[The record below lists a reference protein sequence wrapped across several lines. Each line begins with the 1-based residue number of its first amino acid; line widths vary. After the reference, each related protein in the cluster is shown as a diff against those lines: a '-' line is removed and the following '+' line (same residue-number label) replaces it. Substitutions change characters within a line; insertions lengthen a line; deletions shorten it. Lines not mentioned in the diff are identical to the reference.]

1 MTLVDNWKAILTK
14 AWSVR
19 FNVFAILLSAVEAL
33 LPLFETEIP
42 RGTFAMLAA
51 IVTAASMTARV
62 IAQKELHDDAP

>member
-1 MTLVDNWKAILTK
+1 MTLIDNWKAVLTK

-19 FNVFAILLSAVEAL
+19 FNVLAILLSAVEAL

-42 RGTFAMLAA
+42 RGTFAMFAA

-62 IAQKELHDDAP
+62 IAQKELHGDK